1 MKLQTTNSG
10 IWAKLVED
18 KKERTD
24 IIMKEKKSF
33 VEIIKRVLL
42 YFDNKYDML
51 QKDEI
56 IQGDNKNL
64 DTSYYKRTDFHWEQ
78 MREVR
83 LGLEKGLDVS
93 SYAKKEFNIEQM
105 EEIRLGL
112 EKELDVS
119 YYNKP
124 NFHWKQMREIR
135 LGLDKGLDVSA
146 YAKEEL
152 SIEQM
157 EEIKLG
163 LEKGLDVS
171 YYNKPNFT
179 WEQMREIR
187 IGLQR
192 GLDVS
197 TYAKESLSI
206 EQMEKMR
213 IKLQKENPT
222 VNIIN
227 KVEKTPIKKKES
239 EVKKEQINNKQV
251 SVEGVEDKENTKD
264 KDFKFSRYDANVIFP
279 VVKRTQTK
287 EGIEERL
294 SQIYHDKNEASRQI
308 NIFKGRINK
317 LVSHGYMEEHNGKYD
332 ITMKGAKAAKE
343 VNTEFEFTSYD
354 ANEVFGYINNANGFL
369 SLDNLRNQL
378 EKKYTNY
385 EDVEKQFTYIKNRL
399 ENNFDCGYVTKNDK
413 GAYSISEIGAM
424 KAEEI
429 NSSLEVHQEIQEEI
443 EF

>member
-1 MKLQTTNSG
+1 
-10 IWAKLVED
+10 
-18 KKERTD
+18 
-24 IIMKEKKSF
+24 MKEKKSF
-33 VEIIKRVLL
+33 VEIVKRVLL

-56 IQGDNKNL
+56 IQGENKNL
-64 DTSYYKRTDFHWEQ
+64 DTSYYKKNDFHWEQ
-78 MREVR
+78 MREIR
-83 LGLEKGLDVS
+83 LGLEKRLDVS
-93 SYAKKEFNIEQM
+93 NYAKKEFNVEQM

-112 EKELDVS
+112 EKGLDVS

-124 NFHWKQMREIR
+124 NFDWKQMREIR
-135 LGLDKGLDVSA
+135 LGLDKGLDVSS

-152 SIEQM
+152 NIEQM

-171 YYNKPNFT
+171 YYNRSNFT

-192 GLDVS
+192 GIDVS
-197 TYAKESLSI
+197 LYAKDGLSI
-206 EQMEKMR
+206 EEMEKMR
-213 IKLQKENPT
+213 VRLQKQNIK
-222 VNIIN
+222 VNTSDEI
-227 KVEKTPIKKKES
+227 KKTPKTEKEPQTN
-239 EVKKEQINNKQV
+239 KEKLDNKQITTK
-251 SVEGVEDKENTKD
+251 DKPNEENIED

-279 VVKRTQTK
+279 VVKRTPTK

-294 SQIYHDKNEASRQI
+294 SDIYHDKNESSRQI

-317 LVSHGYMEEHNGKYD
+317 LVNNGYMEEHNDKYS

-343 VNTEFEFTSYD
+343 VNTAFEFTSYD

-369 SLDNLRNQL
+369 TLDNLRNQL

-385 EDVEKQFTYIKNRL
+385 EDVEKQFTYINNRL
-399 ENNFDCGYVTKNDK
+399 ENNFDCGYVVKNDK

-429 NSSLEVHQEIQEEI
+429 NSSIEVYQEIQGEI